1 MDEKEKNG
9 DKMSKEMRGV
19 KKRKM
24 SEIISTEKEKTTI
37 LRIILKIT
45 KPNNIQI

>member
-1 MDEKEKNG
+1 MDEKEKNR
-9 DKMSKEMRGV
+9 DKMSNEMKGV

-24 SEIISTEKEKTTI
+24 SENISREKEKTKI